1 MRLPGLFRPT
11 PEADQ
16 TAPAGRGGMRS
27 VLVRDTRRTR
37 VVLATVLTLALA
49 LLAADYLRGSA
60 QLRSTSGAVFGTAA
74 RAVQSVTSPM
84 TGLLRRGSTSGVSS
98 RSASA
103 LQAQLIRLRAQ
114 LNGGQLTTAEQ
125 ARLAALLGLPGRGR
139 HRVVGAD
146 VIATGHG
153 SSQSVTLDV
162 GRRAGIRPDTT
173 VLNAAGLVG
182 RVTSVRRWTCT
193 VLLATAK
200 SAVVG
205 VRVAGSGQTG
215 WVTGV
220 ASTADGHDVLR
231 LRVVG
236 AGNSVVPG
244 QRLVTFASVG
254 GRPYIGG
261 VPVGVVTR
269 VVAGRGSAETAQV
282 RPFANLSA
290 LGVVAVIRP
299 GGRV

>member
-1 MRLPGLFRPT
+1 
-11 PEADQ
+11 
-16 TAPAGRGGMRS
+16 MRS

-37 VVLATVLTLALA
+37 VVLATLLTLALA

-84 TGLLRRGSTSGVSS
+84 TGLLRRGSTAGTSS

-103 LQAQLIRLRAQ
+103 LQAELIRLRAQ

-125 ARLAALLGLPGRGR
+125 ARLTALLRLPGRGR

-153 SSQSVTLDV
+153 SSHTVTLDV
-162 GRRAGIRPDTT
+162 GRRAGVRPDTT

-182 RVTSVRRWTCT
+182 RVTSVRRQTCT
-193 VLLATAK
+193 VLLAAAK
-200 SAVVG
+200 SSVVG
-205 VRVAGSGQTG
+205 VRVAGSGQMG

-220 ASTADGHDVLR
+220 PSTADSAGALR

-269 VVAGRGSAETAQV
+269 VGAGRGSAETAQV
-282 RPFANLSA
+282 RPFANFSA

>member
-1 MRLPGLFRPT
+1 
-11 PEADQ
+11 
-16 TAPAGRGGMRS
+16 

-37 VVLATVLTLALA
+37 LVLATLLALALA

-74 RAVQSVTSPM
+74 RAVQSVTNPM
-84 TGLLRRGSTSGVSS
+84 NGLLRRGSTSGASG

-103 LQAQLIRLRAQ
+103 LQAELVRLRAQ
-114 LNGGQLTTAEQ
+114 LNGGQLTPSEQ
-125 ARLAALLGLPGRGR
+125 ARVAALLRLPGRGR

-146 VIATGHG
+146 VIGTGHG
-153 SSQSVTLDV
+153 ASQTVTLDV

-200 SAVVG
+200 TAVVG
-205 VRVAGSGQTG
+205 VRVTGSGQLG

-220 ASTADGHDVLR
+220 ASTANGTGALR

-236 AGNSVVPG
+236 AGHSVVPG
-244 QRLVTFASVG
+244 ERLVTFASVG

-261 VPVGVVTR
+261 VPVGVVTQ
-269 VVAGRGSAETAQV
+269 VQAGRGTAQTAQV
-282 RPFANLSA
+282 RPFANFSA
-290 LGVVAVIRP
+290 LGVVAVVRP

>member
-1 MRLPGLFRPT
+1 MR
-11 PEADQ
+11 D
-16 TAPAGRGGMRS
+16 S
-27 VLVRDTRRTR
+27 RRTR
-37 VVLATVLTLALA
+37 VVLATLLTLALA

-60 QLRSTSGAVFGTAA
+60 QLRSTGGAVFGSAA
-74 RAVQSVTSPM
+74 RAVQSVTNPM
-84 TGLLRRGSTSGVSS
+84 TGLLRRGSTSSAPS

-103 LQAQLIRLRAQ
+103 LQAELIRLRAQ
-114 LNGGQLTTAEQ
+114 LNGSQLTVSER
-125 ARLAALLGLPGRGR
+125 ARLATLLQLPGHRR
-139 HRVVGAD
+139 HQVVGAD

-153 SSQSVTLDV
+153 SSRTITLDV

-182 RVTSVRRWTCT
+182 RVASVRRWTCT

-205 VRVAGSGQTG
+205 VRVAGSGQMG
-215 WVTGV
+215 WVTG
-220 ASTADGHDVLR
+220 TPGTHDGPGALT

-236 AGNSVVPG
+236 AGNTVVPG

-254 GRPYIGG
+254 GRPYVGG

-269 VVAGRGSAETAQV
+269 VEAGPGSARTARV
-282 RPFANLSA
+282 RPFANFA
-290 LGVVAVIRP
+290 GLGVVAVIRP

>member
-1 MRLPGLFRPT
+1 MG
-11 PEADQ
+11 
-16 TAPAGRGGMRS
+16 S

-37 VVLATVLTLALA
+37 VVLATLLTLALA

-84 TGLLRRGSTSGVSS
+84 NGLLRRGSAAGSTS
-98 RSASA
+98 RSANA
-103 LQAQLIRLRAQ
+103 LQAELVRLRAQ
-114 LNGGQLTTAEQ
+114 LSGGQLTTSEQ
-125 ARLAALLGLPGRGR
+125 ARLAALLRLPGRTR

-153 SSQSVTLDV
+153 SSQTVTLDV
-162 GRRAGIRPDTT
+162 GRLAGVRPDTT

-200 SAVVG
+200 TAVVG
-205 VRVAGSGQTG
+205 VRVTGSRQMG

-220 ASTADGHDVLR
+220 ASTADGAGALR
-231 LRVVG
+231 LRVAG
-236 AGNSVVPG
+236 AGHSVVPG
-244 QRLVTFASVG
+244 ERLITFASVG

-269 VVAGRGSAETAQV
+269 VQTSQGTAEIAQV
-282 RPFANLSA
+282 RPFANFSA
-290 LGVVAVIRP
+290 LGVVAVVRP
-299 GGRV
+299 GGRG